1 MICMFSLLSDWA
13 VALGCRECGS
23 FAEEELVEADE
34 PPRYQKLV
42 SASPAIAKPA
52 QLKETEDTSGYS
64 QRSTMAT
71 SSIGENSARDSV
83 EGVATEQSLHQLSLP
98 SLPPLPSIPSCPTNF
113 TCFSSSCCGP
123 PEATGGGGSR
133 RRSKSRGGTEEGD
146 QGQWM
151 RAAPVLPVVFRA
163 AVAPKRDKS
172 DAADD
177 LHESTPTFGVR
188 SVAGVAC
195 HG

>member
-98 SLPPLPSIPSCPTNF
+98 SLPPLPSIPSSLQTSPAF
-113 TCFSSSCCGP
+113 QAAAAGRQRLP
-123 PEATGGGGSR
+123 GSR